1 MTGVTEEPTAARLTG
16 QVEPILPAAVRK
28 RSRRGRKRPTGAPRG
43 KEHVSLRAKLATYLV
58 LAPIAILFVAP
69 FAWLVSAS
77 MQPLSTIFHNPPT
90 WIPDHPTVAGY
101 KGFLN
106 VGHLT
111 KAQQAQGH
119 GDWRWFANS
128 AFVSLSVTALQ
139 TFFNALCAYTFAKR
153 KFPGRNAIFVLFL
166 GTMMVPGQITL
177 IPNYI
182 IIQHIPFF
190 GGNDWLGG
198 GGHGWLDS
206 YWGLIMPGVVSAF
219 GIFLLRQ
226 YMMTIPD
233 ELLDAARIDGAGEFR
248 IFWSVVL
255 PLCAPALAANAIFT
269 FQAAW
274 EDFLWPLIVTSG
286 DPDKITAPVGL
297 ALFVVQN
304 RTDWNLLFAGSVI
317 ATLPMIVVFII
328 FQRQFVRGIAVTGV
342 KG

>member
-1 MTGVTEEPTAARLTG
+1 VTGLTEEPTASRFIG
-16 QVEPILPAAVRK
+16 DVEPVLPGRVRD
-28 RSRRGRKRPTGAPRG
+28 SRRQRRKSGAPRE
-43 KEHVSLRAKLATYLV
+43 KEYMSLRAKLLTYLV

-69 FAWLVSAS
+69 FAWLISAS
-77 MQPLSTIFHNPPT
+77 FQPIGTIFANPPT
-90 WIPDHPTVAGY
+90 WIPDDPTLGGY

-106 VGHLT
+106 VGNLT
-111 KAQQAQGH
+111 KAQEGQGH
-119 GDWRWFANS
+119 GDWRWFVNS
-128 AFVSLSVTALQ
+128 AFVAITITVLQ
-139 TFFNALCAYTFAKR
+139 TFFNAMCAYTFAKR
-153 KFPGRNAIFVLFL
+153 KFPGRNVIFVLFL
-166 GTMMVPGQITL
+166 GTMMVPGQVTL

-190 GGNDWLGG
+190 GGNDWLGS

-206 YWGLIMPGVVSAF
+206 YWGLIMPGIVSAF

-226 YMMTIPD
+226 FMVSIPD

-255 PLCAPALAANAIFT
+255 PLCTPALAANAIFT
-269 FQAAW
+269 FQGAW
-274 EDFLWPLIVTSG
+274 EDFFWPLIILS

-304 RTDWNLLFAGSVI
+304 KTSWNLLFAGSVI

-328 FQRQFVRGIAVTGV
+328 FQRHFVRGIAVTGI